1 MKTWLEY
8 FERNRTDRLSVPWGT
23 LPEIEAAVRG
33 PLIRSL
39 QRFQVGESGEGSHL
53 RRRAATTNDP
63 AYQACIELFIR
74 EEQEHARLMANFL
87 QRLNAP
93 LLTHHWSDAC
103 FIFLRHLFR
112 LEHELLVLLVP
123 EIIAKRYFRALHE
136 GTNDPTLR
144 AMCAQIMHDEQ
155 GHVAFHIEF
164 LRQIISARPFWH
176 RIGLLIVWKLLFQAT
191 CVAMIFDHR
200 SILRA
205 LNIPFATFWLDC
217 SLLFDEAAASI
228 FSSRSCQSPTL
239 PARTNTDLC
248 LPATLQA

>member
-93 LLTHHWSDAC
+93 LLTHHWSDSC
-103 FIFLRHLFR
+103 FIFLRHLFP

-123 EIIAKRYFRALHE
+123 EIIAKRYFRAL
-136 GTNDPTLR
+136 
-144 AMCAQIMHDEQ
+144 
-155 GHVAFHIEF
+155 
-164 LRQIISARPFWH
+164 
-176 RIGLLIVWKLLFQAT
+176 
-191 CVAMIFDHR
+191 
-200 SILRA
+200 
-205 LNIPFATFWLDC
+205 
-217 SLLFDEAAASI
+217 
-228 FSSRSCQSPTL
+228 
-239 PARTNTDLC
+239 
-248 LPATLQA
+248 